1 MHLKIF
7 MILLMAALGRPDAGI
22 SAGKTSFADSKPIL
36 LTSTHAA
43 LDQYLNH
50 LTDSLQAEIGVAFR
64 DLETGQEYVFNEKSM
79 MHAAS
84 TMKVPVMIEVFRQVE
99 AGKFRLEDSVFVRNQ
114 FASIVDGSPY
124 SLDLGEDSD
133 EAIYKVIGQKM
144 SVHDLVY
151 QMITVSSNLATNLLI
166 ELVDAKKVM
175 ATLQQL
181 GIHDMQ
187 VLRGVEDGKA
197 YQLGRNNRTNAFDLM
212 LCLQA
217 IAEQRAASPASC
229 QAMIAILKDQKFRDS
244 IPAGLPEVFMAANKT
259 GSITAINHDA
269 AIILHPNRKPIVL
282 AILTRKIANQ
292 EQAHATIAALT
303 RYLFETLV
311 TPVSAV
317 EPAQ

>member
-1 MHLKIF
+1 
-7 MILLMAALGRPDAGI
+7 MILLMAAHGWPDAGAFA
-22 SAGKTSFADSKPIL
+22 AGKASFSSSKPIL
-36 LTSTHAA
+36 PTSTHAA
-43 LDQYLNH
+43 LDHYLKH
-50 LTDSLQAEIGVAFR
+50 LTDSLQAEIGVALR
-64 DLETGQEYVFNEKSM
+64 DLETGREYFFNEKSM

-99 AGKFRLEDSVFVRNQ
+99 AGKFRLEDSVLVRNQ

-133 EAIYKVIGQKM
+133 EAIYKMIGEKM
-144 SVHDLVY
+144 SIRALVY

-166 ELVDAKKVM
+166 ELVDAKNVT
-175 ATLQQL
+175 ATLHRL

-197 YQLGRNNRTNAFDLM
+197 YQLGRNNRTNALDLM

-217 IAEQRAASPASC
+217 IAEQRAAGPASC

-244 IPAGLPEVFMAANKT
+244 IPAGLPEGFVAANKT

-282 AILTRKIANQ
+282 AILTRKIANH
-292 EQAHATIAALT
+292 EQARATIAALT
-303 RYLFETLV
+303 RHLFATLV
-311 TPVSAV
+311 APESAAA
-317 EPAQ
+317 PSK

>member
-7 MILLMAALGRPDAGI
+7 MIILMAAHEWPAAGAA
-22 SAGKTSFADSKPIL
+22 AGQKPFTNAQSPR

-43 LDQYLNH
+43 LDHYLKH

-64 DLETGQEYVFNEKSM
+64 DLETGQEYFFNEKSM

-84 TMKVPVMIEVFRQVE
+84 TMKVPVMIEVFRQAE

-133 EAIYKVIGQKM
+133 ESIYKVIGQKM

-197 YQLGRNNRTNAFDLM
+197 YQLGRNNRTNALDLM
-212 LCLQA
+212 LSLQA
-217 IAEQRAASPASC
+217 IAEQRAASPAAC

-244 IPAGLPEVFMAANKT
+244 IPAGLPEGFIAANKT

-282 AILTRKIANQ
+282 AILTRKITNH
-292 EQAHATIAALT
+292 EQARATIAGLT
-303 RYLFETLV
+303 RHLFATLV
-311 TPVSAV
+311 APESAAA
-317 EPAQ
+317 PAK